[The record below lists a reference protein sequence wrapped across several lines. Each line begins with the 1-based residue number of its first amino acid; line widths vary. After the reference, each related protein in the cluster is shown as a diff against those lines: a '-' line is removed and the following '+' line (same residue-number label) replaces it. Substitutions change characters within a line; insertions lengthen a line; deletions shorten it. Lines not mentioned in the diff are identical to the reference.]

1 MKPIISIKRAY
12 DRPAKEDGVR
22 ILVDRLW
29 PRGVTKEAAAIKGW
43 AKELAP
49 TTELREWF
57 GHDPALWPEFQK
69 KYKAELKKNEAVE
82 AFLEEHREEKVL
94 TLVYAAK
101 DEQHNH
107 AIVLQ
112 QYLEHSYEQR

>member
-1 MKPIISIKRAY
+1 MIPIIKLKRIY
-12 DRPAKEDGVR
+12 EKPAKEDGDR

-29 PRGVTKEAAAIKGW
+29 PRGVTKEKAAIKLW
-43 AKELAP
+43 AKDLAP
-49 TTELREWF
+49 TPELREWF
-57 GHDPALWPEFQK
+57 GHDPALWPGFQK
-69 KYKAELKKNEAVE
+69 KYEVELKRNETME
-82 AFLEEHREEKVL
+82 AFAEEFREAKVI

-112 QYLEHSYEQR
+112 QYLAKMFERR